1 MNDIT
6 TMAKDILQQLDA
18 ELFRLGETPVTP
30 MSLLIFIGTC
40 VISVGLAGVLRR
52 GLQRLI
58 DNRHPDAE
66 GLSYALGRMVQI
78 VVVVLGVIISLE
90 TLGLSLTTL
99 TAVGATLSVGL
110 GLGLQSLAQNYVAGI
125 TLLVQRP
132 VQKGDFIIVGD
143 TVGMVDEIS
152 LRLTRVITRDGISIL
167 VPNSE
172 LVSTTVTNIT
182 RPTDLYRT
190 RIDVGVAYGSD
201 LQTVEACLLEVAEAH
216 ERVLEKPDPEVFFV
230 GFGNSSLDFQLCVWI
245 DDPHREPRITSD
257 LRFAIDDSF
266 RNHGVT
272 IPFPQRDLHL
282 KAS

>member
-6 TMAKDILQQLDA
+6 TLAKKLLEQLDV
-18 ELFRLGETPVTP
+18 ELFKLGDTPVTP

-40 VISVGLAGVLRR
+40 VLSVALAGALRR

-58 DNRHPDAE
+58 DSRRPDAE

-78 VVVVLGVIISLE
+78 VVVILGVLISLE

-99 TAVGATLSVGL
+99 TAVGATLSVGI

-132 VQKGDFIIVGD
+132 VQKGDFIIVGE
-143 TVGMVDEIS
+143 TVGEVDEIS
-152 LRLTRVITRDGISIL
+152 LRLTRVITRDGIAIL

-172 LVSTTVTNIT
+172 LVSTKVTNIT
-182 RPTDLYRT
+182 RPTDVYRT
-190 RIDVGVAYGSD
+190 RIDIGVAYGSD
-201 LQTVEACLLEVAEAH
+201 LEAVKACLLEVAKAH
-216 ERVLEKPDPEVFFV
+216 ELVLDDPKPEVFFV
-230 GFGNSSLDFQLCVWI
+230 GFGDSSLDFQLCVWI
-245 DDPHREPRITSD
+245 DDPQRESRIASD
-257 LRFAIDDSF
+257 LRFGIDAGF
-266 RNHGVT
+266 RRDGIT

-282 KAS
+282 VA